1 MSTATQDRP
10 LGYEA
15 NGINVI
21 SEDERKGT
29 PRDLFWP
36 WFAANISVLGL
47 AYGAYVLG
55 FGISFWQ
62 ACVAGVIGIVVSF
75 LLVGFI
81 AVAGKRGSAPTL
93 VLSRAAFGVQGNKL
107 PALVV
112 VDTQRRLGDRAD
124 GAGHAGHR
132 DRVQPAR
139 TGAPATSPRSSPSW
153 SSPC

>member
-1 MSTATQDRP
+1 MRGLRDWLYVPRLKLRQQEEAPVSTATQDRA

-47 AYGAYVLG
+47 AYGAYVLR

-75 LLVGFI
+75 LLGGFI
-81 AVAGKRGSAPTL
+81 AVAGKRGSAATP
-93 VLSRAAFGVQGNKL
+93 VLSRGGWGA
-107 PALVV
+107 
-112 VDTQRRLGDRAD
+112 RGDK
-124 GAGHAGHR
+124 
-132 DRVQPAR
+132 
-139 TGAPATSPRSSPSW
+139 
-153 SSPC
+153 